1 MIDMGKDS
9 ARLYVI
15 IGSIMLTLCCI
26 ALIFFNDLPGIML
39 SVGSLAFASLV
50 ICSVGIYNIKNIN
63 IYEDKENNKEKE
75 REAAMALSLLPGL
88 GHKYLTGQL
97 KISHTIVFTI
107 SIILIITGIMIISGA
122 IKIEEGAGWISLVYG
137 LVIFFFSWSWSAL
150 EVNDICNN
158 MNLQNIKGI
167 FSMNWDKTKLG
178 LSILFII
185 TFIILAGVSITWG
198 YFYTQ
203 YLYEAVVAA
212 LASTLLLVWLIIK
225 IVRKDK

>member
-1 MIDMGKDS
+1 MDWLFS
-9 ARLYVI
+9 
-15 IGSIMLTLCCI
+15 
-26 ALIFFNDLPGIML
+26 
-39 SVGSLAFASLV
+39 
-50 ICSVGIYNIKNIN
+50 
-63 IYEDKENNKEKE
+63 
-75 REAAMALSLLPGL
+75 
-88 GHKYLTGQL
+88 
-97 KISHTIVFTI
+97 
-107 SIILIITGIMIISGA
+107 
-122 IKIEEGAGWISLVYG
+122 
-137 LVIFFFSWSWSAL
+137 FFSWSWSAL